1 MKDAWY
7 IYKGSGQLG
16 PFTAEAVR
24 QGLREGTIDPF
35 DMVGRDGSSL
45 RREIV
50 EVDELFLTQE
60 PAFDEQDATTV
71 RHPQGHG
78 IEASSFGDVVFHDRN
93 QDFSEITQPN
103 QRPGNAGIPP
113 IGGGPLHLAADPQ
126 TTVRIADAKSPPRDQ
141 SPRRQRTPKH
151 YYVTDA
157 GARMLGPLSLEEIRS
172 LFYRGVLPQGAR
184 VMREGSSAQ
193 VPVSK
198 FLAVFSNGQRGPAE
212 LGAHPRLT
220 RSLTTLP
227 KANTANET
235 PISPLAAIGVVIAL
249 LLLGAAGRLAWES
262 KHPLKSLSPPTSLNS
277 HPTPT
282 RRAPRSST
290 RRTKTPS
297 FNATMSDTGR
307 VDGDAQ
313 SSDLTED
320 ASTEG
325 PIEPTPI
332 PAPPIPAP
340 LAFRDELDIDE
351 QATHPTNPSS
361 NRRHNEPRPSL
372 ERVNRKS
379 PRVSRPKI
387 ARSRPASIAT
397 EVARPSV
404 RNPTISTKLRPRL
417 AAIPTSTPTALPTP
431 STASAPT
438 PAPTKA
444 AASPASRGIGSLVD
458 GTQVRNF
465 GPLSFDRNAL
475 SQCQA
480 ACTITFNSSDGSIRG
495 VFFKKIWGPAL
506 ERSSG
511 SVYVSGSV
519 RKADGG
525 TKIILIRRPIISRST
540 LAFPT

>member
-1 MKDAWY
+1 VKDAWY

-60 PAFDEQDATTV
+60 PDFEEHATAV
-71 RHPQGHG
+71 RQPQGHG
-78 IEASSFGDVVFHDRN
+78 IEASSFGDVEFHDRS
-93 QDFSEITQPN
+93 QAFSELTQPSR
-103 QRPGNAGIPP
+103 RPGNAGIPA

-126 TTVRIADAKSPPRDQ
+126 TTVRIADAKSPPAEQ
-141 SPRRQRTPKH
+141 LPRRQRTPKH

-198 FLAVFSNGQRGPAE
+198 FLAVFSNGQRRPAE

-227 KANTANET
+227 KASTANET
-235 PISPLAAIGVVIAL
+235 PISPFAIIGTVIAL

-262 KHPLKSLSPPTSLNS
+262 KHPLKSLSPSTSLNS

-282 RRAPRSST
+282 RRAPKSST
-290 RRTKTPS
+290 RRTETTS
-297 FNATMSDTGR
+297 FNATMSDAGR
-307 VDGDAQ
+307 VDGGAQ
-313 SSDLTED
+313 SSDLPDD
-320 ASTEG
+320 APTEG
-325 PIEPTPI
+325 PLQPTPI
-332 PAPPIPAP
+332 PAPPV
-340 LAFRDELDIDE
+340 FKDELGINE
-351 QATHPTNPSS
+351 QATHPSNRSS
-361 NRRHNEPRPSL
+361 NSRDNEPRPSL
-372 ERVNRKS
+372 ERANRKS
-379 PRVSRPKI
+379 QRVSRPKI

-404 RNPTISTKLRPRL
+404 RNSTISTKSRPRL
-417 AAIPTSTPTALPTP
+417 AAIPASIPTAGPTP
-431 STASAPT
+431 SATPAPT
-438 PAPTKA
+438 PAPAPAATKA
-444 AASPASRGIGSLVD
+444 AASNASRGVKSLVD

-480 ACTITFNSSDGSIRG
+480 ACTITFNGSDGSIRG
-495 VFFKKIWGPAL
+495 VFFKKIWGPAP

-525 TKIILIRRPIISRST
+525 TKIILSGVQ
-540 LAFPT
+540 